1 MFTYEN
7 EKTGAVILTN
17 SILSGD
23 WKQVEDKPPKN
34 GSKNAVSDKK

>member
-23 WKQVEDKPPKN
+23 WKQAEGKPPKD
-34 GSKNAVSDKK
+34 GSKNAVSDKE

>member
-7 EKTGAVILTN
+7 EKTGVVILTN

-23 WKQVEDKPPKN
+23 WKQAEGKPPTD
-34 GSKNAVSDKK
+34 GSKNAVSDKE